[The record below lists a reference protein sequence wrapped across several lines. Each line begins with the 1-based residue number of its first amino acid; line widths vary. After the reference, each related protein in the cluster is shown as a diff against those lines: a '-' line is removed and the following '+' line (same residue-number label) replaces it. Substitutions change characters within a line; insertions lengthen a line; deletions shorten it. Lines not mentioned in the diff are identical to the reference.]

1 MNCLCQ
7 KCQYSENK
15 NDLITNIKSHHQ
27 PKKLKNLSIQ
37 SIPNNIK
44 EYILNTDGN
53 FNKKNIRIEK
63 YNNDKDFLEIIEYP
77 DLKFKSN
84 KFSLLSKKG
93 LNLKKNFFK
102 NKEKKFIKKDFSE
115 DDDDDDIN
123 SLDEKLSEN
132 EKISIRKSNIFP
144 NEIDNYNKYKIKK
157 TGNCLELKK
166 EIFDGKKNNCYLQSE
181 NSLNNISKDNN
192 IYLFKNN
199 SILSTAY
206 KNMTTS
212 SDLLSH
218 KNNSIKIEHKGLEE
232 QISVISSD

>member
-27 PKKLKNLSIQ
+27 PKRINNLSIQ

-44 EYILNTDGN
+44 EYILTTDEN
-53 FNKKNIRIEK
+53 YNKNNIRIEK

-77 DLKFKSN
+77 DLILKSN
-84 KFSLLSKKG
+84 KLQKKKG
-93 LNLKKNFFK
+93 FNLKKNFLK
-102 NKEKKFIKKDFSE
+102 NKKNYINKDFE
-115 DDDDDDIN
+115 NDDDNN
-123 SLDEKLSEN
+123 SIDEKLSKN
-132 EKISIRKSNIFP
+132 EIISIRKSNIFP

-157 TGNCLELKK
+157 NGNCLELKK
-166 EIFDGKKNNCYLQSE
+166 EIFDGKKNNFYLQKD
-181 NSLNNISKDNN
+181 NSFNNISKENN
-192 IYLFKNN
+192 IYIFKNN
-199 SILSTAY
+199 SVLSSAY
-206 KNMTTS
+206 KNMTTC

-232 QISVISSD
+232 QISIISSD

>member
-27 PKKLKNLSIQ
+27 PKKINNLSIQ
-37 SIPNNIK
+37 SIPNTLK

-77 DLKFKSN
+77 DLKLKSN
-84 KFSLLSKKG
+84 KISLVSKKG
-93 LNLKKNFFK
+93 LNLKKNCFK
-102 NKEKKFIKKDFSE
+102 SKENKYIKKDFSE
-115 DDDDDDIN
+115 DDDDIN

-157 TGNCLELKK
+157 NGNCLELKK
-166 EIFDGKKNNCYLQSE
+166 EIFDGKKNNFYLQND
-181 NSLNNISKDNN
+181 NSFNNISKENN
-192 IYLFKNN
+192 IYIFKNN
-199 SILSTAY
+199 SVLSSAY
-206 KNMTTS
+206 KNMTTC

-232 QISVISSD
+232 QISIISSD

>member
-27 PKKLKNLSIQ
+27 PKRINNLSIQ

-44 EYILNTDGN
+44 EYILTTDEN
-53 FNKKNIRIEK
+53 YNKNNIRIEK

-77 DLKFKSN
+77 DLILKSN
-84 KFSLLSKKG
+84 KLQKKKG
-93 LNLKKNFFK
+93 FNLKKNFLK
-102 NKEKKFIKKDFSE
+102 NKKNYINKDFE
-115 DDDDDDIN
+115 NDDDNN
-123 SLDEKLSEN
+123 SIDEKLSKN
-132 EKISIRKSNIFP
+132 EIISIRKSNIFP

>member
-27 PKKLKNLSIQ
+27 PKRINNLSIQ

-44 EYILNTDGN
+44 EYILTTDEN
-53 FNKKNIRIEK
+53 YNKNNIRIEK

-93 LNLKKNFFK
+93 LNLKKNCFK
-102 NKEKKFIKKDFSE
+102 SKENKYIKKDFSE
-115 DDDDDDIN
+115 DDDDDIN

-157 TGNCLELKK
+157 KWKLFRIKK
-166 EIFDGKKNNCYLQSE
+166 RNF
-181 NSLNNISKDNN
+181 
-192 IYLFKNN
+192 
-199 SILSTAY
+199 
-206 KNMTTS
+206 
-212 SDLLSH
+212 
-218 KNNSIKIEHKGLEE
+218 
-232 QISVISSD
+232 

>member
-27 PKKLKNLSIQ
+27 PKRINNLSIQ

-44 EYILNTDGN
+44 EYILTTDEN
-53 FNKKNIRIEK
+53 YNKNNIRIEK

-77 DLKFKSN
+77 DLILKSN
-84 KFSLLSKKG
+84 KLQKKKG
-93 LNLKKNFFK
+93 FNLKKNFLK
-102 NKEKKFIKKDFSE
+102 NKKNYINKDFE
-115 DDDDDDIN
+115 NDDDNNN
-123 SLDEKLSEN
+123 SIDEKLSKN
-132 EKISIRKSNIFP
+132 EIISIRKSNIFP

-157 TGNCLELKK
+157 NGNCLELKK
-166 EIFDGKKNNCYLQSE
+166 EIFDGKKNNFYLQND
-181 NSLNNISKDNN
+181 NSFNNISKENN
-192 IYLFKNN
+192 IYIFKNN
-199 SILSTAY
+199 SVLSSAY
-206 KNMTTS
+206 KNMTTC

-232 QISVISSD
+232 QISIISSD

>member
-27 PKKLKNLSIQ
+27 PKRINNLSIQ

-44 EYILNTDGN
+44 EYILTTDEN
-53 FNKKNIRIEK
+53 YNKNNIRIEK

-77 DLKFKSN
+77 DLILKSN
-84 KFSLLSKKG
+84 KLQKKKG
-93 LNLKKNFFK
+93 FNLKKNFLK
-102 NKEKKFIKKDFSE
+102 NKKNYINKDFE
-115 DDDDDDIN
+115 NDDDNN
-123 SLDEKLSEN
+123 SIDEKLSKN
-132 EKISIRKSNIFP
+132 EIISIRKSNIFP

-157 TGNCLELKK
+157 NGNCLELKK
-166 EIFDGKKNNCYLQSE
+166 EIFDGKKNNFYLQND
-181 NSLNNISKDNN
+181 NSFNNISKENN
-192 IYLFKNN
+192 IYIFKNN
-199 SILSTAY
+199 SVLSSAY
-206 KNMTTS
+206 KNMTTC

-232 QISVISSD
+232 QISIISSD